1 MGFLGGSD
9 GKESAHNVGDLDLIP
24 GLERSPGEEYGYPL
38 QYSSLENFI
47 DRGAWE
53 ATVHELDMTG
63 SLSLN
68 NNINIGKIAKRVQF
82 SKFRVFM
89 RHRLRIRLQILEAP
103 PIQSFS

>member
-1 MGFLGGSD
+1 M
-9 GKESAHNVGDLDLIP
+9 GDLDLIP

-68 NNINIGKIAKRVQF
+68 NNINIGKRPQKVATLE
-82 SKFRVFM
+82 VFLNFPI
-89 RHRLRIRLQILEAP
+89 LRNDKAL
-103 PIQSFS
+103 